1 MKLTTKEIATQ
12 IKSGEYPTERRD
24 TTQFFNKLGD
34 GVYVPD
40 EDTRI
45 QVRDTDRDIS
55 RVDRGVNKIKSTGD
69 VSGLKPLTLIYFPKW
84 IIEKLVNGNHTAE
97 MEVNCGI
104 FEADAHIVNFDEQ
117 LGGSMAKV
125 KRLGNLLNLDDV
137 ETVST
142 GDNDIREELYE
153 LMNERVASGLD
164 AKPSEEDIED
174 FLETYPQI
182 TRGTI
187 GQWISNHD
195 EVGSRN
201 KPKKSYTKAELQLQR
216 ESFKNQ
222 LDYQDYAVL
231 EPRTLAQWRDTGIS
245 SIFNDC
251 MEEGKKK
258 ALSIFYCSTLEQ
270 VEQLKRYG
278 KGDSSDVRNTIEQK
292 YARLGEYWG
301 VEIKTIF
308 LRYE

>member
-1 MKLTTKEIATQ
+1 MKFSTKELANQ
-12 IKSGEYPTERRD
+12 IRTGQYPTERRD
-24 TTQFFNKLGD
+24 TTQFFTKLGD

-55 RVDRGVNKIKSTGD
+55 RVERGVNKIKSTGD
-69 VSGLKPLTLIYFPKW
+69 SSGLKPLTLIYFPKW
-84 IIEKLVNGNHTAE
+84 NIEKLLNGNHTAE

-104 FEADAHIVNFDEQ
+104 DEADAHIVNFDEQ
-117 LGGSMAKV
+117 LDGSMAKV

-142 GDNDIREELYE
+142 GDNDIRGELYE
-153 LMNERVASGLD
+153 LMNENYASTQN
-164 AKPSEEDIED
+164 AKPTEEQIND
-174 FLETYPQI
+174 FIETYPQI

-216 ESFKNQ
+216 ESFNNQ

-258 ALSIFYCSTLEQ
+258 ALAIFYCSTLEQ

-301 VEIKTIF
+301 VKIKTIF

>member
-1 MKLTTKEIATQ
+1 MQ
-12 IKSGEYPTERRD
+12 
-24 TTQFFNKLGD
+24 
-34 GVYVPD
+34 
-40 EDTRI
+40 
-45 QVRDTDRDIS
+45 
-55 RVDRGVNKIKSTGD
+55 
-69 VSGLKPLTLIYFPKW
+69 
-84 IIEKLVNGNHTAE
+84 
-97 MEVNCGI
+97 VNCGI
-104 FEADAHIVNFDEQ
+104 FETDANIINFDEQ

-125 KRLGNLLNLDDV
+125 KRLGNLLNLDDI

-142 GDNDIREELYE
+142 GDNDIKNELYE
-153 LMNERVASGLD
+153 LMNERIGSGLD
-164 AKPSEEDIED
+164 AKPNEEEIQD
-174 FLETYPQI
+174 FIDTYPQI
-182 TRGTI
+182 TRGTV

-201 KPKKSYTKAELQLQR
+201 KPKKSYTKGELQLQR

-231 EPRTLAQWRDTGIS
+231 EPRTLAQWRDTGIAT
-245 SIFNDC
+245 IFNDC

-258 ALSIFYCSTLEQ
+258 ALAIFYCSTLEQ

-278 KGDSSDVRNTIEQK
+278 QGDSSDVRNTIEQK
-292 YARLGEYWG
+292 YARLSEYWG

>member
-1 MKLTTKEIATQ
+1 MKLSTKELANQ
-12 IKSGEYPTERRD
+12 IRTGQYPTERRD
-24 TTQFFNKLGD
+24 TTQFFTKLGD

-55 RVDRGVNKIKSTGD
+55 RVERGVNKIKSTGD
-69 VSGLKPLTLIYFPKW
+69 SSGLKPLTLIYFPKW
-84 IIEKLVNGNHTAE
+84 NMEKLLNGNHTAE

-104 FEADAHIVNFDEQ
+104 DEADAHIVNFDEQ
-117 LGGSMAKV
+117 LEGSMAKV

-142 GDNDIREELYE
+142 GDNDIRGELYE
-153 LMNERVASGLD
+153 LMNENYISGLD
-164 AKPSEEDIED
+164 AKPTEEQIVD
-174 FLETYPQI
+174 FIDTYPQI

-216 ESFKNQ
+216 ESFDNQ

-251 MEEGKKK
+251 MEEKKKK
-258 ALSIFYCSTLEQ
+258 ALAIFYCSTLEQ

-292 YARLGEYWG
+292 YARLGKYWG

>member
-45 QVRDTDRDIS
+45 QVRDTDRDLGRIE
-55 RVDRGVNKIKSTGD
+55 RGTNKIKSTGD
-69 VSGLKPLTLIYFPKW
+69 TSGLKPLTLIYFPKW
-84 IIEKLVNGNHTAE
+84 NIEKLLNGNHTVE

-104 FEADAHIVNFDEQ
+104 EEADSCVVNFETQ
-117 LGGSMAKV
+117 LGNSMAQV
-125 KRLGNLLNLDDV
+125 IRLGNLLNLDQV

-142 GDNDIREELYE
+142 GDNDIRGELYE
-153 LMNERVASGLD
+153 LMNENYASGLD
-164 AKPSEEDIED
+164 AKPTEEQILD
-174 FLETYPQI
+174 FIDTYPQI

-301 VEIKTIF
+301 VEVKTIF

>member
-1 MKLTTKEIATQ
+1 MINISPLAQQ
-12 IKSGEYPTERRD
+12 IKSGEYPTEKRD
-24 TTQFFNKLGD
+24 TTQFFVKLGD
-34 GVYVPD
+34 GVYIPD
-40 EDTRI
+40 EDSRI

-55 RVDRGVNKIKSTGD
+55 RVERGVNKIKSTGD
-69 VSGLKPLTLIYFPKW
+69 TSKLKPLTLIYFPEW
-84 IIEKLVNGNHTAE
+84 NTEKLLNGNHTAE
-97 MEVNCGI
+97 MEVKCGI
-104 FEADAHIVNFDEQ
+104 EESDCHIVNFETQ
-117 LGGSMAKV
+117 LGNSWASV
-125 KRLGNLLNLDDV
+125 RRLGNLLNLDEV

-142 GDNDIREELYE
+142 GDNDIRSELYE
-153 LMNERVASGLD
+153 LMNENYGSGLD
-164 AKPSEEDIED
+164 PKPTEDQILD
-174 FLETYPQI
+174 FINTYPQI

-187 GQWISNHD
+187 GQWVSNHD

-201 KPKKSYTKAELQLQR
+201 KPKKSYTKSELQYQR

-251 MEEGKKK
+251 MEEGRKK
-258 ALSIFYCSTLEQ
+258 ALVIFYCSTLEQ

-278 KGDSSDVRNTIEQK
+278 QGDSSDVRNTIEQK
-292 YARLGEYWG
+292 YAKLAEYWKL
-301 VEIKTIF
+301 EIKTIF

>member
-24 TTQFFNKLGD
+24 TTQFFYKLGD

-55 RVDRGVNKIKSTGD
+55 RVERGVNKIKSSGD
-69 VSGLKPLTLIYFPKW
+69 SSRLKPLTLIYFPKW
-84 IIEKLVNGNHTAE
+84 NIEKLVNGNHTVE

-117 LGGSMAKV
+117 LDGSMAKA

-142 GDNDIREELYE
+142 GDNDIKNELYE
-153 LMNERVASGLD
+153 LMNERVGSGLD
-164 AKPSEEDIED
+164 AKPNEEEIQD
-174 FLETYPQI
+174 FIDTYPQI

-201 KPKKSYTKAELQLQR
+201 KPKKSYSRAELQLQR

-222 LDYQDYAVL
+222 LDYQDYTVL

-258 ALSIFYCSTLEQ
+258 ALAIFYCSTLEQ

-278 KGDSSDVRNTIEQK
+278 KFDSTDVRNTIEQK

-301 VEIKTIF
+301 VEVKTIF

>member
-84 IIEKLVNGNHTAE
+84 NIEKLVNGNHTAE

-258 ALSIFYCSTLEQ
+258 ALAIFYCSNLVQ

-278 KGDSSDVRNTIEQK
+278 KFDSTDVRNTIEQK

-301 VEIKTIF
+301 VEVKTIF

>member
-84 IIEKLVNGNHTAE
+84 NIEKLVNGNHTAE

-164 AKPSEEDIED
+164 AKPSEDDIED

-182 TRGTI
+182 TSGTI

-258 ALSIFYCSTLEQ
+258 ALSIFYCSNLVQ

-278 KGDSSDVRNTIEQK
+278 KFDSADVRNTIEQK

-301 VEIKTIF
+301 VEVKTIF

>member
-12 IKSGEYPTERRD
+12 IRSGEYPTERRD
-24 TTQFFNKLGD
+24 TTQFFTKLGD

-45 QVRDTDRDIS
+45 QVRDTDRDIG
-55 RVDRGVNKIKSTGD
+55 RVERGVNKIKSSGD
-69 VSGLKPLTLIYFPKW
+69 STGLKPLTLIYFPKW
-84 IIEKLVNGNHTAE
+84 NIEKLLNGNHTVE

-104 FEADAHIVNFDEQ
+104 DEADAHIVNFDEQ
-117 LGGSMAKV
+117 LDGSMAKV

-142 GDNDIREELYE
+142 GDNDIRGELYE
-153 LMNERVASGLD
+153 LMNERVGSGLD
-164 AKPSEEDIED
+164 AKPSGEEIED
-174 FLETYPQI
+174 FIDTYPQI

-187 GQWISNHD
+187 GQWISNHN

-216 ESFKNQ
+216 ESFNNQ
-222 LDYQDYAVL
+222 LDYQDYTVL

-258 ALSIFYCSTLEQ
+258 ALVIFYCSTKPQ
-270 VEQLKRYG
+270 VEQLKTYG

-301 VEIKTIF
+301 VEVKTIF

>member
-45 QVRDTDRDIS
+45 QVRDTDRDLGRIE
-55 RVDRGVNKIKSTGD
+55 RGTNKIKSTGD
-69 VSGLKPLTLIYFPKW
+69 TSGLKPLTLIYFPKW
-84 IIEKLVNGNHTAE
+84 NTEKLINGNHTVE

-142 GDNDIREELYE
+142 GDNDIRGELYE
-153 LMNERVASGLD
+153 LMNENYASGLD
-164 AKPSEEDIED
+164 AKPTEEQILD
-174 FLETYPQI
+174 FIDTYPQI

-201 KPKKSYTKAELQLQR
+201 KPKKSYSKAELQVQR
-216 ESFKNQ
+216 ESFKNNI
-222 LDYQDYAVL
+222 DYKDYAVL

>member
-84 IIEKLVNGNHTAE
+84 NIEKLVNGNHTAE

-301 VEIKTIF
+301 VEVKTIF

>member
-1 MKLTTKEIATQ
+1 MNITKLAQQ

-24 TTQFFNKLGD
+24 ITQFFNKLGD
-34 GVYVPD
+34 GVYVPN

-55 RVDRGVNKIKSTGD
+55 RIERGVNKIKSTGD
-69 VSGLKPLTLIYFPKW
+69 TSGLKPLTLVYFPKW
-84 IIEKLVNGNHTAE
+84 NIEKVVNGNHTAE

-125 KRLGNLLNLDDV
+125 KRLGNVLNLDDV

-142 GDNDIREELYE
+142 GDNDIKNELYE
-153 LMNERVASGLD
+153 LMNENYISGID
-164 AKPSEEDIED
+164 AKPTEDQILD

-216 ESFKNQ
+216 ESFTNQ

-231 EPRTLAQWRDTGIS
+231 EPRTIAQWRDTGIS
-245 SIFNDC
+245 TIFNDC
-251 MEEGKKK
+251 MEEGRKK
-258 ALSIFYCSTLEQ
+258 ALAIFYCSTLEQ

-278 KGDSSDVRNTIEQK
+278 KGDSSDIRNTIEQK

>member
-45 QVRDTDRDIS
+45 QVRDTDRDLGRIE
-55 RVDRGVNKIKSTGD
+55 RGTNKIKSTGD
-69 VSGLKPLTLIYFPKW
+69 TSGLKPLTLIYFPKW
-84 IIEKLVNGNHTAE
+84 NIEKLLNGNHTVE

-104 FEADAHIVNFDEQ
+104 EEADSCVVNFETQ
-117 LGGSMAKV
+117 LGNSMAQV
-125 KRLGNLLNLDDV
+125 IRLGNLLNLDQV

-142 GDNDIREELYE
+142 GDNDIRGELYE
-153 LMNERVASGLD
+153 LMNERVGSGLD
-164 AKPSEEDIED
+164 AKPSEEEIED
-174 FLETYPQI
+174 FIDTYPQI

-201 KPKKSYTKAELQLQR
+201 KPKKSYSKAELQVQR
-216 ESFKNQ
+216 ESFKNNI
-222 LDYQDYAVL
+222 DYKDYAVL

>member
-12 IKSGEYPTERRD
+12 IRSGEYPTERRD
-24 TTQFFNKLGD
+24 TTQFFTKLGD

-45 QVRDTDRDIS
+45 QVRDTDRDIG
-55 RVDRGVNKIKSTGD
+55 RVERGVNKIKSSGD
-69 VSGLKPLTLIYFPKW
+69 STGLKPLTLIYFPKW
-84 IIEKLVNGNHTAE
+84 NIEKLLNGNHTVE

-104 FEADAHIVNFDEQ
+104 DEADAHIVNFDEQ
-117 LGGSMAKV
+117 LDGSMAKV

-142 GDNDIREELYE
+142 GDNDIRGELYE
-153 LMNERVASGLD
+153 LMNERVGSGLD
-164 AKPSEEDIED
+164 AKPSGEEIED
-174 FLETYPQI
+174 FIDTYPQI

-187 GQWISNHD
+187 GQWISNHN

-216 ESFKNQ
+216 ESFNNQ
-222 LDYQDYAVL
+222 LDYQDYTVL

-251 MEEGKKK
+251 MEEGTQK
-258 ALSIFYCSTLEQ
+258 ALAIFYCSTLEQ

-301 VEIKTIF
+301 VEVKTIF